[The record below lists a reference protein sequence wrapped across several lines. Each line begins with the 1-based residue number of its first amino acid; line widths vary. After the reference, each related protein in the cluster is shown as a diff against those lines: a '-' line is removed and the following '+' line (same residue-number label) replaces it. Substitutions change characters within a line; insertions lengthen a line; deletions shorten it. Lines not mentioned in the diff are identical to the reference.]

1 MKEEMFYVIT
11 FNSTH
16 HAIKGEK
23 TLMDKGIDVRTIPTP
38 REITAS
44 CGLSIKFFEDDI
56 NKIKSFLEDSELD
69 IDGIYRI
76 NQKVKGKEAIKLE
89 V

>member
-1 MKEEMFYVIT
+1 MNDNTFYVIT

-23 TLMDKGIDVRTIPTP
+23 ILLNKGLDIRTIPTP

-44 CGLSIKFFEDDI
+44 CGLSIKF
-56 NKIKSFLEDSELD
+56 SSELLKEVKSIVEENKLD
-69 IDGIYRI
+69 IKGIFEI
-76 NQKVKGKEAIKLE
+76 KKNLTEKKVRKF
-89 V
+89 

>member
-1 MKEEMFYVIT
+1 MIEEIFCVIT

-16 HAIKGEK
+16 HAIKAEK
-23 TLMDKGIDVRTIPTP
+23 TLMGNGLNVRTIPTP

-44 CGLSIKFFEDDI
+44 CGFSIKFEEDDI
-56 NKIKSFLEDSELD
+56 NEIKNFLINKELD
-69 IDGIYRI
+69 ILGIYKI
-76 NQKVKGKEAIKLE
+76 KKGLLGKEAIKIK

>member
-1 MKEEMFYVIT
+1 MKDEMFYVIT

-23 TLMDKGIDVRTIPTP
+23 GLISKGVVVRTIPTP

-44 CGLSIKFFEDDI
+44 CGLSIKFLQDDI
-56 NKIKSFLEDSELD
+56 NKIKSYLEESELD
-69 IDGIYRI
+69 IEGIYKI
-76 NQKVKGKEAIKLE
+76 NQGINGKEAIKLE
-89 V
+89 I

>member
-1 MKEEMFYVIT
+1 MEEKFFVIS

-23 TLMDKGIDVRTIPTP
+23 LFKEHNLNIKMMPTP

-44 CGLSIKFFEDDI
+44 CGLSIRFEEEDLQEVQSTID
-56 NKIKSFLEDSELD
+56 NSDLSIK
-69 IDGIYRI
+69 GIYEMKREEGVRLAQKI
-76 NQKVKGKEAIKLE
+76 N
-89 V
+89 

>member
-1 MKEEMFYVIT
+1 MKEEQYCVIT

-23 TLMDKGIDVRTIPTP
+23 VLNEKGLDIRTIPTP

-44 CGLSIKFFEDDI
+44 CGLSIRFATEDLEKVRKIIGDI
-56 NKIKSFLEDSELD
+56 ALD
-69 IDGIYRI
+69 IKGIYE
-76 NQKVKGKEAIKLE
+76 VKKMLSDKIVTE